1 MVFSAALVAAARLM
15 ASSLPAALTG
25 LIFLP
30 LAAARR
36 LRALMSAVLI
46 LLMAETLAAV
56 LCGVGLAAAES
67 CLMAAAQ
74 SCAYVLAGQP
84 LFFLDVVSGFGNGLI
99 VQFVHDGS
107 PQYDIKVEFYLF
119 KIGKKY

>member
-46 LLMAETLAAV
+46 LLMAEMLAAV
-56 LCGVGLAAAES
+56 LRGVGLAAAES

-74 SCAYVLAGQP
+74 SCACVWRAAVVFP
-84 LFFLDVVSGFGNGLI
+84 DVVSGFGNGLI